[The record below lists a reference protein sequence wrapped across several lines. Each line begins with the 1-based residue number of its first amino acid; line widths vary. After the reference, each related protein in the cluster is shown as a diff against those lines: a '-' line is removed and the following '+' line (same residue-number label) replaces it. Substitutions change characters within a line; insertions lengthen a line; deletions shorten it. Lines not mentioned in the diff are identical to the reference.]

1 VEEQDKT
8 LEDYL
13 AILRRRKWQ
22 LIVPTVTLSI
32 LAVVF
37 TMRIPAA
44 YRSTATILIE
54 QQEIPADLV
63 RTTVTSFADQR
74 IQVISQRVMTTKNLS
89 RLVERYNLYPGIRS
103 KGSMNSAVELMR
115 QHIKLDT
122 ISADVLD
129 PNSGRSQGATI
140 AFSLSFESNSPTLA
154 QQVTSDLVSL
164 YLDENLEQRAAA
176 ANEATVFLE
185 TEANRLADEIGALEG
200 RMAGFKKA
208 HADNLPELA
217 TLNREQMTRTE
228 DRLRENSQSE
238 QTLRQQ
244 ERYLEA
250 ELAQLSPTT
259 GTTGNNLE
267 SRLHELEAQ
276 YIRIKERYAP
286 DHPDRIQM
294 ERELPAMQK
303 LVGESGAGVLRDR
316 LAEMRAEL
324 AQLRQ
329 RYSDDHPD
337 VVSLKRSIAITERE
351 LADAARQGSSG
362 VRSDVDNP
370 AYVQIKTQL
379 ESVRLEI
386 LSLKR
391 KRVELEQEI
400 KSFELRAMEAPR
412 VEQEYLALTRDYDN
426 AKNKYR
432 EVRDKTSQAQL
443 AQSLERNRKGER
455 FSLLEPPL
463 VPESP
468 FKPNRMVILMLG
480 VMVSVA
486 SGVGNLALREGLDK
500 GLHGARAVQAATT
513 IPLLAT
519 IPFIDTQQDR
529 LERQRRRSLLLST
542 GLGLLLA
549 GALAM
554 HLLVMPLDVL
564 WFALVRRFGGAPTM

>member
-1 VEEQDKT
+1 MEEQDKT

-22 LIVPTVTLSI
+22 LIVPTVALSL
-32 LAVVF
+32 LALVF
-37 TMRIPAA
+37 TMRIPAT

-54 QQEIPADLV
+54 QQEIPTDLV

-89 RLVERYNLYPGIRS
+89 GLIERYNLYPGIRS

-115 QHIKLDT
+115 QSIKLDT

-140 AFSLSFESNSPTLA
+140 AFSLSFESSSPTLA

-176 ANEATVFLE
+176 ANEATTFLD

-200 RMAGFKKA
+200 RMASFKKA

-228 DRLRENSQSE
+228 DRLRENTQAE

-244 ERYLEA
+244 ERYLAA
-250 ELAQLSPTT
+250 ELSQLSPST
-259 GTTGNNLE
+259 GGQTSNLK
-267 SRLHELEAQ
+267 SRLNELEAQ
-276 YIRIKERYAP
+276 YVRIKERYSP
-286 DHPDRIQM
+286 EHPDRLQL

-303 LVGESGAGVLRDR
+303 LAGESGTGVLRDR
-316 LAEMRAEL
+316 LADLRSEL

-337 VVSLKRSIAITERE
+337 VASLKRSIAATERE
-351 LADAARQGSSG
+351 LADAARRGDTG
-362 VRSDVDNP
+362 GGDVTNP

-386 LSLKR
+386 ASLKR
-391 KRVELEQEI
+391 KRQELEQDI
-400 KSFELRAMEAPR
+400 ASFEARAKEAPR
-412 VEQEYLALTRDYDN
+412 IEQDYLAITRDYDN

-432 EVRDKTSQAQL
+432 EVRDKALQAQL

-463 VPESP
+463 VPERP

-480 VMVSVA
+480 LMVSVA
-486 SGVGNLALREGLDK
+486 GGVGNLALQEGLDK
-500 GLHGARAVQAATT
+500 GLHGARAVQAVTR
-513 IPLLAT
+513 IPLLAS
-519 IPFIDTQQDR
+519 IPFIETRQDR
-529 LERQRRRSLLLST
+529 LERQRRRSILLGAGLGALLL
-542 GLGLLLA
+542 
-549 GALAM
+549 GALAI

-564 WFALVRRFGGAPTM
+564 WFSLLRRFGGAPTM